1 MSMHNPPHP
10 GETLREDI
18 FPELG
23 LTVTA
28 AARGLHYSPGVLA
41 RITNGNA
48 PISADLAVRLE
59 RAGIGKARVWLAMQ
73 LAFDLWQAENR
84 EQPTVELLAPVNG
97 QHDDGSPNR

>member
-1 MSMHNPPHP
+1 MSMQNPPHP

-59 RAGIGKARVWLAMQ
+59 RAGIGKARVRLGYR
-73 LAFDLWQAENR
+73 WQCSLPLTCGKPKIVGNR
-84 EQPTVELLAPVNG
+84 P
-97 QHDDGSPNR
+97 